1 MIVIELNIVIEGGK
15 RELPCQEVDRQL
27 QMFEDNL
34 IPRLPQPP
42 PVVNQFDG
50 LCQILIMATPPEGNR
65 MLSLL
70 HRYDPR
76 GAARLWRGEPLAG

>member
-34 IPRLPQPP
+34 IPRLPKPP

-50 LCQILIMATPPEGNR
+50 
-65 MLSLL
+65 
-70 HRYDPR
+70 
-76 GAARLWRGEPLAG
+76 

>member
-15 RELPCQEVDRQL
+15 RELPWQEVYRQL

-50 LCQILIMATPPEGNR
+50 
-65 MLSLL
+65 
-70 HRYDPR
+70 
-76 GAARLWRGEPLAG
+76 

>member
-42 PVVNQFDG
+42 PVVNLFDG
-50 LCQILIMATPPEGNR
+50 LCQILIMATPPEGNQ
-65 MLSLL
+65 MLSPQNEMTTTTLDGQL
-70 HRYDPR
+70 NRH
-76 GAARLWRGEPLAG
+76 

>member
-1 MIVIELNIVIEGGK
+1 MIVIELNIVIEGVK
-15 RELPCQEVDRQL
+15 REFPCQEVDQQL

-50 LCQILIMATPPEGNR
+50 
-65 MLSLL
+65 
-70 HRYDPR
+70 
-76 GAARLWRGEPLAG
+76 